1 VVIAARRHR
10 AAAVILG
17 VWTLAVMASALLL
30 PLTEYPRYFATAM
43 APFLILLGTGAA
55 GSLTTRPRALA
66 VVALFALMIT
76 GCVRHLMDPGHGRED
91 VRAAALWLDAHV
103 PVDEMLLVTS
113 DEMAELARYHWPKR
127 HLQVYPAPGVVVTA
141 DTAAAVVDA
150 LPAPGRGP
158 IIYVFGR
165 AWLSD
170 PSGALQRELAR
181 RFRSCGGTD
190 LRGVRILCLEP
201 SDAAPA
207 NGAAPV
213 AAPVGAEPGAMD

>member
-1 VVIAARRHR
+1 
-10 AAAVILG
+10 
-17 VWTLAVMASALLL
+17 
-30 PLTEYPRYFATAM
+30 
-43 APFLILLGTGAA
+43 
-55 GSLTTRPRALA
+55 
-66 VVALFALMIT
+66 MIT

-141 DTAAAVVDA
+141 DTAAAVADA

-207 NGAAPV
+207 NGAAAV